1 VRREV
6 QQLDPSLSVFNVRT
20 LEDQVSDSLGPL
32 RINVILL
39 SIFGLLAL
47 VLASVGLY
55 GVANYS
61 VTQRT
66 REIGVRM
73 ALGAQSS
80 TVLRLVLARGLLLV
94 AVGLTTG
101 IVMAF
106 VLSVLIPQ
114 DLLTN
119 VGVRDPL
126 TFATTSALLGGV
138 ALIASFIPAWRATRI
153 DPLVAL
159 RTD

>member
-1 VRREV
+1 
-6 QQLDPSLSVFNVRT
+6 LSVFNVRT

-73 ALGAQSS
+73 ALGARSS
-80 TVLRLVLARGLLLV
+80 TVLLLVFARGLLLV
-94 AVGLTTG
+94 AVGLVTG
-101 IVMAF
+101 IVAAF

-114 DLLTN
+114 DLLTS
-119 VGVRDPL
+119 VGARDPL
-126 TFATTSALLGGV
+126 TFAATSALLGGV
-138 ALIASFIPAWRATRI
+138 ALVASFIPAWRATRI

>member
-1 VRREV
+1 MR
-6 QQLDPSLSVFNVRT
+6 L
-20 LEDQVSDSLGPL
+20 
-32 RINVILL
+32 
-39 SIFGLLAL
+39 
-47 VLASVGLY
+47 
-55 GVANYS
+55 
-61 VTQRT
+61 
-66 REIGVRM
+66 
-73 ALGAQSS
+73 ALGAHSS

-94 AVGLTTG
+94 AVGLAIG
-101 IVMAF
+101 IVVAF
-106 VLSVLIPQ
+106 VSSVLIPQ

>member
-1 VRREV
+1 MLAKSPAFTIVAA
-6 QQLDPSLSVFNVRT
+6 LSLA
-20 LEDQVSDSLGPL
+20 LG
-32 RINVILL
+32 IGANTAV
-39 SIFGLLAL
+39 FGLLAL

-66 REIGVRM
+66 RESGVRM

-94 AVGLTTG
+94 AVGLATG
-101 IVMAF
+101 IVVAF
-106 VLSVLIPQ
+106 VSSVLIPQ